1 MSTATE
7 NMAPPTTAGHGR
19 ATGPAQGL
27 DVEAI
32 RADFPALHQNVHG
45 NPLVYLD
52 NGATA
57 HKPQAVLDT
66 LAQYY
71 GRDYSN
77 VHRGAHTLSER
88 ITSAYEDAREKVR
101 TFINARESREVIFVR
116 GATEAINLVAQSY
129 GRANLRK
136 GDEILITE
144 LEHHANIVPWQML
157 SDQTGATLKVAPIND
172 AGEVL
177 LEEFER
183 RLGPRTKLVA
193 IAHVSN
199 ALGTILPVAKMT
211 QLAHEHGAKVLIDG
225 AQAAPHQA
233 IDVQSLD
240 CDFYVFSGHKL
251 FGPTGIGVLYGR
263 AELLGAMPP
272 YQGGGEM
279 IREVTFERT
288 TFAEIPQKFEAGTP
302 HIVGAIGLGAAIDYV
317 GAVGLDAIAAYEHS
331 LLQYATQRLSEVPG
345 LRIIGTAADK
355 AAIVSFVLEDVHSH
369 DVGTIVDHEGVAMRT
384 GHHCAMPVMQRYGVA
399 ATARASF
406 AMYNTFTEVDTL
418 VAALHKVKEMFAR

>member
-1 MSTATE
+1 MSTATDK
-7 NMAPPTTAGHGR
+7 MAPAG
-19 ATGPAQGL
+19 APAL
-27 DVEAI
+27 DVERI
-32 RADFPALHQNVHG
+32 RADFPALHQEVHG
-45 NPLVYLD
+45 KPLVYLD

-57 HKPQAVLDT
+57 QKPQTVLDT
-66 LAQYY
+66 IAQYY

-88 ITSAYEDAREKVR
+88 ITAAYEEAREKVR
-101 TFINARESREVIFVR
+101 AFINAPESREVVFVR
-116 GATEAINLVAQSY
+116 GTTEAINLVAQSY
-129 GRANLRK
+129 GRVHLRK
-136 GDEILITE
+136 GDEVLITE

-172 AGEVL
+172 AGEVV

-211 QLAHEHGAKVLIDG
+211 EMAHAHGAKVLVDG

-233 IDVQSLD
+233 IDVQALG
-240 CDFYVFSGHKL
+240 CDFYAFSGHKL

-263 AELLGAMPP
+263 AELLAGMPP

-288 TFAEIPQKFEAGTP
+288 TFADIPQKFEAGTP

-317 GAVGLDAIAAYEHS
+317 GAVGLTAIAAYEHE
-331 LLQYATQRLSEVPG
+331 LLQYATARLSEVPG

-355 AAIVSFVLEDVHSH
+355 AAILSFVLEDVHAH
-369 DVGTIVDHEGVAMRT
+369 DVGPIVDHEGVAVRT
-384 GHHCAMPVMQRYGVA
+384 GHHCAMPVMQRYDVA

-406 AMYNTFTEVDTL
+406 AMYNTHAEVDTL
-418 VAALHKVKEMFAR
+418 VHALHRVREMFAR

>member
-1 MSTATE
+1 T
-7 NMAPPTTAGHGR
+7 
-19 ATGPAQGL
+19 
-27 DVEAI
+27 
-32 RADFPALHQNVHG
+32 
-45 NPLVYLD
+45 
-52 NGATA
+52 
-57 HKPQAVLDT
+57 
-66 LAQYY
+66 
-71 GRDYSN
+71 
-77 VHRGAHTLSER
+77 
-88 ITSAYEDAREKVR
+88 
-101 TFINARESREVIFVR
+101 
-116 GATEAINLVAQSY
+116 TEAINLVAQSY
-129 GRANLRK
+129 GRVHLRK
-136 GDEILITE
+136 GDEVLITE

-172 AGEVL
+172 AGEVV

-211 QLAHEHGAKVLIDG
+211 EMAHAHGAKVLVDG

-233 IDVQSLD
+233 IDVQALG
-240 CDFYVFSGHKL
+240 CDFYAFSGHKL

-263 AELLGAMPP
+263 AELLAGMPP

-288 TFAEIPQKFEAGTP
+288 TFADIPQKFEAGTP

-317 GAVGLDAIAAYEHS
+317 GAVGLTAIAAYEHE
-331 LLQYATQRLSEVPG
+331 LLQYATARLSEVPG

-355 AAIVSFVLEDVHSH
+355 AAILSFVLEDVHAH
-369 DVGTIVDHEGVAMRT
+369 DVGTIVDHEGVAVRT
-384 GHHCAMPVMQRYGVA
+384 GHHCAMPVMQRYDVA

-406 AMYNTFTEVDTL
+406 AMYNTHAEVDTL
-418 VAALHKVKEMFAR
+418 VHALHKVREMFGR

>member
-7 NMAPPTTAGHGR
+7 TMAPTSE
-19 ATGPAQGL
+19 ATREFAPAPAF
-27 DVEAI
+27 DVERI
-32 RADFPALHQNVHG
+32 RADFPALHQEVNG
-45 NPLVYLD
+45 KPLVYLD

-57 HKPQAVLDT
+57 QKPQAVLDT
-66 LAQYY
+66 VAQYY

-88 ITSAYEDAREKVR
+88 VTSAYEEAREKVR
-101 TFINARESREVIFVR
+101 TFINARESREVVFVR
-116 GATEAINLVAQSY
+116 GTTEAINLVAQSY
-129 GRANLRK
+129 GRVNLRK

-157 SDQTGATLKVAPIND
+157 SDQTGATLKVVPVND
-172 AGEVL
+172 AGEVE

-183 RLGPRTKLVA
+183 RLGANTKLVA

-199 ALGTILPVAKMT
+199 ALGTVLPVAKMT
-211 QLAHEHGAKVLIDG
+211 ELAHAHGAKVLVDG
-225 AQAAPHQA
+225 AQAAPHQP
-233 IDVQSLD
+233 IDVQALD
-240 CDFYVFSGHKL
+240 CDFYAFSGHKL

-263 AELLGAMPP
+263 AELLSGMPP

-288 TFAEIPQKFEAGTP
+288 TFADIPQKFEAGTP
-302 HIVGAIGLGAAIDYV
+302 HVVGAIGLGAAIDYV

-331 LLQYATQRLSEVPG
+331 LLEYANARLAEVPG
-345 LRIIGTAADK
+345 LRIVGTAADK
-355 AAIVSFVLEDVHSH
+355 AAIVSFVLEDVHAH

-406 AMYNTFTEVDTL
+406 ALYNTRAEIDTL
-418 VAALHKVKEMFAR
+418 VAALHKVREMFAR

>member
-1 MSTATE
+1 MSTATDK
-7 NMAPPTTAGHGR
+7 MAPAG
-19 ATGPAQGL
+19 APAL
-27 DVEAI
+27 DVERL
-32 RADFPALHQNVHG
+32 RADFPALHQEVHG
-45 NPLVYLD
+45 KPLVYLD

-57 HKPQAVLDT
+57 QKPQTVLDT
-66 LAQYY
+66 IAQYY

-88 ITSAYEDAREKVR
+88 ITAAYEEAREKVR
-101 TFINARESREVIFVR
+101 AFINAPESREVVFVR
-116 GATEAINLVAQSY
+116 GTTEAINLVAQSY
-129 GRANLRK
+129 GRVHLRK
-136 GDEILITE
+136 GDEVLITE

-172 AGEVL
+172 AGEVV

-211 QLAHEHGAKVLIDG
+211 EMAHAHGAKVLVDG

-233 IDVQSLD
+233 IDVQALG
-240 CDFYVFSGHKL
+240 CDFYAFSGHKL

-263 AELLGAMPP
+263 AELLAGMPP

-288 TFAEIPQKFEAGTP
+288 TFADIPQKFEAGTP

-317 GAVGLDAIAAYEHS
+317 GAVGLTAIAAYEHE
-331 LLQYATQRLSEVPG
+331 LLQYATARLSEVPG

-355 AAIVSFVLEDVHSH
+355 AAILSFVLEDVHAH
-369 DVGTIVDHEGVAMRT
+369 DVGTIVDHEGVAVRT
-384 GHHCAMPVMQRYGVA
+384 GHHCAMPVMQRYDVA

-406 AMYNTFTEVDTL
+406 AMYNTHAEVDTL
-418 VAALHKVKEMFAR
+418 VHALHKVREMFGR